1 MQPLLPRE
9 RELQWFKGNRG
20 FWGLRASFDH
30 GPNVELSPTK
40 THPCEP
46 VSSLNSICEIANFEL
61 HRTTKMD

>member
-40 THPCEP
+40 THPCE
-46 VSSLNSICEIANFEL
+46 LG
-61 HRTTKMD
+61 